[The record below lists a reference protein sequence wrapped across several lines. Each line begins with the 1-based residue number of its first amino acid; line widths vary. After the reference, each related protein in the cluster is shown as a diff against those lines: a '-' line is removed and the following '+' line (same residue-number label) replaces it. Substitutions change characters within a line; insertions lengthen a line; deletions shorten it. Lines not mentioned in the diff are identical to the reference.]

1 MENNNQY
8 PVLQEVYKGA
18 AMGAAAIDRLLP
30 LVKNARFRSD
40 LQTQRKQYDG
50 AQQRAEEL
58 MKPLAKCPQE
68 LSKGERA
75 MLCACLG
82 VKTLCNRET
91 SHLAQ
96 LMIQGSNM
104 GVLNLTKLLNS
115 CGDYEPDPAADGA
128 AASPQPQTDPAA
140 ALARSVIR
148 MEEDNIDRLK
158 VYLS

>member
-1 MENNNQY
+1 
-8 PVLQEVYKGA
+8 
-18 AMGAAAIDRLLP
+18 
-30 LVKNARFRSD
+30 
-40 LQTQRKQYDG
+40 
-50 AQQRAEEL
+50 
-58 MKPLAKCPQE
+58 
-68 LSKGERA
+68 

-115 CGDYEPDPAADGA
+115 CGDYEPDPAADDA
-128 AASPQPQTDPAA
+128 AANPQPQTDPAA

>member
-1 MENNNQY
+1 MENNNEY
-8 PVLQEVYKGA
+8 PVLQEIYQGA
-18 AMGAAAIDRLLP
+18 AMGAAAIDELLP
-30 LVKNARFRSD
+30 MVKNARFRSD

-50 AQQRAEEL
+50 TRQRAEEL

-68 LSKGERA
+68 LSKGQRM
-75 MLCACLG
+75 MLRACLCT
-82 VKTLCNRET
+82 KTVFNKET

-104 GVLNLTKLLNS
+104 GILTLTKLLNS
-115 CGDYEPDPAADGA
+115 CGDYEPNPSADGEEP
-128 AASPQPQTDPAA
+128 ASQAQTDPAA

-158 VYLS
+158 AYLS